1 MQGRF
6 PPITQRRYPGLLQK
20 DALLWDQFL
29 EKWGKHYDSFDYNV
43 RVGEGAKVNEN
54 LPGYIKYMAKAL
66 TQKRIDAV
74 GYSRGEIWLIEVTG
88 YARVGTLGQVEA
100 YQELY
105 LETFQPAEPIQAAI
119 VCHYADRDLA
129 RLYVQRG
136 ISLFV
141 LPYSG

>member
-1 MQGRF
+1 MTGRF
-6 PPITQRRYPGLLQK
+6 PPVKQYRYPGLLQK
-20 DALLWDQFL
+20 DAQLWDQFL
-29 EKWGKHYDSFDYNV
+29 EKWGREYDSFDYNV
-43 RVGEGAKVNEN
+43 RVGQGAKIDDT
-54 LPGYIKYMAKAL
+54 LPDYIQYMAKAL

-100 YQELY
+100 YQALY
-105 LETFQPAEPIQAAI
+105 QETYSPDRPLQMAI

-136 ISLFV
+136 VSLFV